1 MKALSKRGVD
11 MKLELTHKQT
21 TGLVMTTQMRQ
32 AITMLQWTSA
42 ELWEHIQQEIHENP
56 ILTLETPTMIPSN
69 RHHREAYHDPIDQ
82 IVPDEKSWRDGLVE
96 QAGWLKVDQ
105 SLKEALLFL
114 IGNLDERGF
123 CTISEEEASLQT
135 GQSLN
140 TLKRARRLLLQ
151 FEPLGV
157 GCMDFKEF
165 LLLQVEKKHPD
176 SSVLSVLIENHLE
189 DLAAQNFKRVACE
202 LDIEEALVVE
212 ALEVIQSLEP
222 RPLLPDHGPNNIPA
236 MPDLILEKKDGG
248 YVLRDPFSVSGQIKW
263 DEQLVRMYKEGKEA
277 HEYLDGCYKK
287 ARWLLQSIEQRQ
299 NTILQV
305 AEMIIKHQR
314 NFLNG
319 GSLRPLTLKKLA
331 KKLGVHESTISRTV
345 ANKVLQTPKGIY
357 ELKSFFVTGYQ
368 SADGAEIS
376 SQHIK
381 ALIGEMI
388 QKENPL
394 KALSDQKMATELK
407 EKHNV
412 KVSRRT
418 VAKYRESLNLPS
430 SSKRRASAR
439 EGGSAILL
447 HS

>member
-1 MKALSKRGVD
+1 

-56 ILTLETPTMIPSN
+56 ILTLETSSIIPST

-82 IVPDEKSWRDGLVE
+82 IVPDEKNWRDGLVE

-105 SLKEALLFL
+105 SLKETLLFL

-123 CTISEEEASLQT
+123 CTVSEEEASLET
-135 GQSLN
+135 GHSMN
-140 TLKRARRLLLQ
+140 TVMRARRLLLQ
-151 FEPLGV
+151 FEPMGV
-157 GCMDFKEF
+157 GCLDFKEF

-176 SSVLSVLIENHLE
+176 SSVLSVLIENHLD
-189 DLAAQNFKRVACE
+189 DLATQNFKRVACE
-202 LDIEEALVVE
+202 LDIDEKCVIE
-212 ALEVIQSLEP
+212 ALEVIQALEP
-222 RPLLPDHGPNNIPA
+222 RPLISDYGPNNIPS
-236 MPDLILEKKDGG
+236 MPDLILERKDGG
-248 YVLRDPFSVSGQIKW
+248 YVLRDPFSFSGQIQW
-263 DEQLVRMYKEGKEA
+263 DDQLVRMYKEGKEA
-277 HEYLDGCYKK
+277 HEYLDDCYKK

-299 NTILQV
+299 NTILKV

-314 NFLNG
+314 DFLNG
-319 GSLRPLTLKKLA
+319 GSLRPLTLKKVA

-345 ANKVLQTPKGIY
+345 ANKVLQTPKGLY
-357 ELKSFFVTGYQ
+357 ELKSFFVTGYH
-368 SADGAEIS
+368 SADGAEVS

-381 ALIGEMI
+381 TLIREMI
-388 QKENPL
+388 KEENPL

-418 VAKYRESLNLPS
+418 VAKYRVSQ
-430 SSKRRASAR
+430 
-439 EGGSAILL
+439 SAILIQTK
-447 HS
+447 SVGT

>member
-1 MKALSKRGVD
+1 

-42 ELWEHIQQEIHENP
+42 ELWEYIQHEIHENP
-56 ILTLETPTMIPSN
+56 ILTLETPSVILSN
-69 RHHREAYHDPIDQ
+69 RNHRDAYRDPIDQ
-82 IVPDEKSWRDGLVE
+82 MVPDEKNWREGLVE
-96 QAGWLKVDQ
+96 QAGWLKVDR

-123 CTISEEEASLQT
+123 CTISEEEAALQT
-135 GQSLN
+135 GHPLI
-140 TLKRARRLLLQ
+140 LVKRARRLLLQ
-151 FEPLGV
+151 FEPMGV
-157 GCMDFKEF
+157 GCMNFKEF
-165 LLLQVEKKHPD
+165 LLLQVDKKHPD

-202 LDIEEALVVE
+202 LDIDEACVVE
-212 ALEVIQSLEP
+212 AMEAIQSLEP
-222 RPLLPDHGPNNIPA
+222 RPLLPDSRQNDIPA

-248 YVLRDPFSVSGQIKW
+248 YVLRDPFSVSGHIQW
-263 DEQLVRMYKEGKEA
+263 DEQLVRMYKEGKDA
-277 HEYLDGCYKK
+277 QDYLDGCYKK

-299 NTILQV
+299 NTILKV
-305 AEMIIKHQR
+305 AEVIIKHQR
-314 NFLNG
+314 GFLNG
-319 GSLRPLTLKKLA
+319 GSLRPLTLKKVA
-331 KKLGVHESTISRTV
+331 EKLDVHESTISRTV

-368 SADGAEIS
+368 SADGGEIS
-376 SQHIK
+376 SQQIK
-381 ALIGEMI
+381 TLIREMI

-439 EGGSAILL
+439 EGGSPILL

>member
-1 MKALSKRGVD
+1 

-32 AITMLQWTSA
+32 AITMLQWSSA

-56 ILTLETPTMIPSN
+56 ILTLDTPSMIPSN

-82 IVPDEKSWRDGLVE
+82 IVPDEKNWRDSLVE

-123 CTISEEEASLQT
+123 CTISEEEAALQT
-135 GQSLN
+135 GPSLD
-140 TLKRARRLLLQ
+140 TIKRARRLLLQ
-151 FEPLGV
+151 FEPMGV
-157 GCMDFKEF
+157 GCLDFKEF

-189 DLAAQNFKRVACE
+189 DLATQNFKKVAGE
-202 LDIEEALVVE
+202 LDIEEACVVD

-222 RPLLPDHGPNNIPA
+222 RPLLPDYGTNNMPA
-236 MPDLILEKKDGG
+236 LPELILEKKDGG
-248 YVLRDPFSVSGQIKW
+248 YVLHDPFSVSGQIQW

-277 HEYLDGCYKK
+277 HEYLDECYKK

-299 NTILQV
+299 NTILKV

-314 NFLNG
+314 GFLNG
-319 GSLRPLTLKKLA
+319 GSLRPLTLKKVA

-345 ANKVLQTPKGIY
+345 ANKVLQTPKGLY

-439 EGGSAILL
+439 EGVSPILL

>member
-1 MKALSKRGVD
+1 

-42 ELWEHIQQEIHENP
+42 ELWEYIQQEIHENP
-56 ILTLETPTMIPSN
+56 ILTLETPSVIPSN
-69 RHHREAYHDPIDQ
+69 RNHREAYHDPIDQ
-82 IVPDEKSWRDGLVE
+82 MVPDEKNWREGLVE
-96 QAGWLKVDQ
+96 QAGWLKVDL

-123 CTISEEEASLQT
+123 CTISEEEAALQT
-135 GQSLN
+135 GHPLN
-140 TLKRARRLLLQ
+140 LVKRARRLLLQ
-151 FEPLGV
+151 FEPMGV
-157 GCMDFKEF
+157 GCMNFKEF
-165 LLLQVEKKHPD
+165 LLLQVDKKHPD
-176 SSVLSVLIENHLE
+176 SSVLSVLIEHHLE
-189 DLAAQNFKRVACE
+189 DLAAQNFKKVACE
-202 LDIEEALVVE
+202 LDIDEACVVE
-212 ALEVIQSLEP
+212 AMVAIQSLEP
-222 RPLLPDHGPNNIPA
+222 RPLLPDSGQHDIPA

-248 YVLRDPFSVSGQIKW
+248 YVLRDPFSVNGQIQW
-263 DEQLVRMYKEGKEA
+263 DEQLVQMYKEGKDA
-277 HEYLDGCYKK
+277 QDYLDDCYKK

-299 NTILQV
+299 NTILKV

-314 NFLNG
+314 GFLNG
-319 GSLRPLTLKKLA
+319 GSLRPLTLKKVA
-331 KKLGVHESTISRTV
+331 EKLDVHESTISRTV
-345 ANKVLQTPKGIY
+345 ANKVMQTPKGIY

-368 SADGAEIS
+368 SADGGEVS

-381 ALIGEMI
+381 TLIREMI

-430 SSKRRASAR
+430 SSKRRASAQ
-439 EGGSAILL
+439 EGGSPILL